1 MPLLGVS
8 MAAEKPFVK
17 VFIKWV
23 EMLKLYSL
31 QVKKRKK
38 GRKRQRAMR
47 KRGIQLLNSQSN
59 TPFFFFFYQLEIFI
73 EC

>member
-8 MAAEKPFVK
+8 MAGEQPFVK

-23 EMLKLYSL
+23 EMLELYSL

-38 GRKRQRAMR
+38 EKRQNTT
-47 KRGIQLLNSQSN
+47 KKGVIQQLISQNYS
-59 TPFFFFFYQLEIFI
+59 PF
-73 EC
+73 

>member
-8 MAAEKPFVK
+8 MAGEQPFVK

-23 EMLKLYSL
+23 EMLELYSL

-38 GRKRQRAMR
+38 EKRQNTTKKGVVR
-47 KRGIQLLNSQSN
+47 QLISQN
-59 TPFFFFFYQLEIFI
+59 YTPF
-73 EC
+73 

>member
-8 MAAEKPFVK
+8 MAGTNPFVK

-31 QVKKRKK
+31 QVKNRKS
-38 GRKRQRAMR
+38 GKRQRAKR
-47 KRGIQLLNSQSN
+47 KR
-59 TPFFFFFYQLEIFI
+59 
-73 EC
+73 

>member
-8 MAAEKPFVK
+8 KAAEKPFVK

-31 QVKKRKK
+31 QVKKKKKERKK
-38 GRKRQRAMR
+38 KVKKKDKEQ
-47 KRGIQLLNSQSN
+47 
-59 TPFFFFFYQLEIFI
+59 
-73 EC
+73 